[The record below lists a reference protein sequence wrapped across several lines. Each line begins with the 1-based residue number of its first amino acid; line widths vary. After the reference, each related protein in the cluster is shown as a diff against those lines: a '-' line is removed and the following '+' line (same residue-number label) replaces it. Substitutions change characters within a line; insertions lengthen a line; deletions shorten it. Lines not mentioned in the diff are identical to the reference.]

1 MAEKIDL
8 YEAIEKFIQN
18 KCSNVKNK
26 NFIINYH
33 PRNSINSNQDILQ
46 ILYNNENSIP
56 CLITQK
62 EDSNNNSKDLTL
74 LIKDSSFELVIYKN
88 EKDLSII
95 KCIIIL
101 IVNDYSILEK
111 EEANNFEKDKY
122 KDINNEEEI
131 INDLKLFL
139 FNYIKENK
147 NKDLKLDSILL
158 GDSKNNIRFFN
169 NGEIKNFNEEIN
181 KFKIFESNI
190 KIKNSDNLNNILD
203 KLNPAFKED
212 LMEKYLDEMPEEIA
226 NLMKKYKK
234 INFNKEMYT
243 EYINYKNN
251 KDKDNENLR
260 KNLQNEKE
268 NSKEKDNVNENKGNE
283 ISSNKKEKK
292 ESKNKE
298 DKNGNATSDKKQLFK
313 IK

>member
-8 YEAIEKFIQN
+8 YESIEKFIQN

-62 EDSNNNSKDLTL
+62 EDFNSNSKDLTL